1 MRSVAVT
8 RTYSPMDTASPSRF
22 GPGPSS
28 LIGKDAI
35 VYVSMVALALG
46 VIPIVAFS
54 DRLALTD
61 AHNSRMALC
70 LLLLGTAAASFFIA
84 RAGYR
89 RLAALL
95 LVGMLWSGVTTFA
108 FVTGIGLHSS
118 VMFLYIVAILYT
130 SLLCGLVPATVQTAM
145 TIAALTALYWAEM
158 DGRIGGVHAFL
169 EKTTTFNY
177 YLGVVVASIGALV
190 VATAYQRAVEHAV
203 RSAQVANDKLA
214 HLNASLERMVA
225 ERTRELEATV
235 DELESFNYS
244 VSHDLRAPL
253 RAIHGFASRLQE
265 HGAAAFESDQLRQLE
280 RVAAEAQRMDLLL
293 MALLGFGRISRRPL
307 KFEKVNLTSMAARI
321 AEGLAGTP
329 DGARTR
335 FTIHPDLAARADRHL
350 LRTVVEGLMGNAVK
364 FSREQGSPEVEF
376 GRESTNGGGAYFV
389 RDNGVGFD
397 PAFSSHLYKP
407 FHRLHGDSEFAG
419 LGMGLAGARRIVERH
434 GGRIWAEGAPGRGAT
449 FYFTLPA
456 GS

>member
-1 MRSVAVT
+1 
-8 RTYSPMDTASPSRF
+8 MDTASPSRF
-22 GPGPSS
+22 GTGKSS
-28 LIGKDAI
+28 LIGKDRT
-35 VYVSMVALALG
+35 VYVSIVALAVG
-46 VIPIVAFS
+46 VIPIVALS
-54 DRLALTD
+54 DRLAVAG
-61 AHNSRMALC
+61 AHNARLALC
-70 LLLLGTAAASFFIA
+70 FLFLATAASSYFIA
-84 RAGYR
+84 RAGFR
-89 RLAALL
+89 RAAALL
-95 LVGMLWSGVTTFA
+95 LVGMLWAGVTTFA

-130 SLLCGLVPATVQTAM
+130 SLLCGLVPATVQTAL
-145 TIAALTALYWAEM
+145 TIAALTALYWAET
-158 DGRIGGVHAFL
+158 GGHIGGVHAFI

-177 YLGVVVASIGALV
+177 FLGIVVASIGALV
-190 VATAYQRAVEHAV
+190 VATAYQRAVEHAM
-203 RSAQVANDKLA
+203 RSAQVANDRLA
-214 HLNASLERMVA
+214 DLNASLERRVA

-253 RAIHGFASRLQE
+253 RAIHGFASRLHE
-265 HGAAAFESDQLRQLE
+265 HGAEALESDQLRQLE
-280 RVAAEAQRMDLLL
+280 RVAAEAQRMDRLL

-307 KFEKVNLTSMAARI
+307 KFEDINLTSMAARV
-321 AEGLAGTP
+321 AEDLAVTP

-335 FTIHPDLAARADRHL
+335 FTIHPDLKARADRHL
-350 LRTVVEGLMGNAVK
+350 VHTVVESLMGNAVK
-364 FSREQGSPEVEF
+364 FSREQDSPQVEF
-376 GRESTNGGGAYFV
+376 GRESTNAGDAYFV

-434 GGRIWAEGAPGRGAT
+434 GGRIWAQGAPGRGAT

-456 GS
+456 GG